1 MPVANQTS
9 SRSGDLRD
17 RDALRRRALCLAY
30 LNSMLWSIGNGLTTG
45 ALVIYLAK
53 DLGAS
58 GRQIGLLLAAPA
70 LVGVLRLFTPAII
83 GLFGTAKRTCL
94 ALSFFSYLL
103 IWILPAVA
111 LEELVPRRTALPML
125 VTLLCA
131 HQLLESTALAA
142 LWAWLADVV
151 PRQVRGRYFARRQ
164 ILQLLVLIPTI
175 LLSGFFADAWRDKY
189 GKSDPEKMLLG
200 YAIPNSVGAAALM
213 ASLVP
218 LLAMSATLGRH
229 RARRSAAQAL
239 NSTHV
244 KNQRLAGQQWSSITA
259 PWRDARFWPLLIFG
273 CWLSFSNGL
282 TQAVQNIYPKDVLA
296 LGVFALA
303 VMRTMMQLGQMGYA
317 AWVGPL
323 SDRFGNR
330 PVLIVSQIFL
340 ALAPLFFL
348 SASPEH
354 PWIVAGAWVMWSAYA
369 GLNICLPNLSL
380 KLGGNANA
388 ASYIATYFG
397 VTSVFYAASTVIG
410 GYLFDELKND
420 SSIPWVAQLGGR
432 FAFFFWIAWLLRSTA
447 VFWLLAIPEPGART
461 WREILFRRKR
471 EEAANVNV

>member
-1 MPVANQTS
+1 
-9 SRSGDLRD
+9 
-17 RDALRRRALCLAY
+17 
-30 LNSMLWSIGNGLTTG
+30 MLWSIGNGLTTG
-45 ALVIYLAK
+45 ALVVYLAK

-58 GRQIGLLLAAPA
+58 GRQIGFLLAAPA

-83 GLFGTAKRTCL
+83 GIFGTAKRTCL
-94 ALSFFSYLL
+94 ALSFVSYLL

-111 LEELVPRRTALPML
+111 IEELVPRGIALSLL

-164 ILQLLVLIPTI
+164 ILQLVVLIPTI
-175 LLSGFFADAWRDKY
+175 LLSGWFADSWRDKY
-189 GKSDPEKMLLG
+189 GKSDPQKMLLG

-213 ASLVP
+213 VSLVP
-218 LLAMSATLGRH
+218 LLAMPAALSRRRLSVPVFNASHT
-229 RARRSAAQAL
+229 ARLKGS
-239 NSTHV
+239 SI
-244 KNQRLAGQQWSSITA
+244 AGQQWSSITA
-259 PWRDARFWPLLIFG
+259 PWRDARFWPLLVFG

-282 TQAVQNIYPKDVLA
+282 TQAVQNIYPKEVLA
-296 LGVFALA
+296 LGIFALA
-303 VMRTMMQLGQMGYA
+303 VMRTVMQLGQMGYA
-317 AWVGPL
+317 AWIGPM

-330 PVLIVSQIFL
+330 PVLILSQIFL

-420 SSIPWVAQLGGR
+420 SAIQLVMQLGGP

-447 VFWLLAIPEPGART
+447 VFWLFAIPEPGART

-471 EEAANVNV
+471 TEQTNEGA

>member
-1 MPVANQTS
+1 MRINCS
-9 SRSGDLRD
+9 N
-17 RDALRRRALCLAY
+17 RRR
-30 LNSMLWSIGNGLTTG
+30 W
-45 ALVIYLAK
+45 
-53 DLGAS
+53 
-58 GRQIGLLLAAPA
+58 
-70 LVGVLRLFTPAII
+70 
-83 GLFGTAKRTCL
+83 
-94 ALSFFSYLL
+94 
-103 IWILPAVA
+103 
-111 LEELVPRRTALPML
+111 
-125 VTLLCA
+125 
-131 HQLLESTALAA
+131 AA

-164 ILQLLVLIPTI
+164 ILQLVVLIPTI
-175 LLSGFFADAWRDKY
+175 LLSGWFADSWRDKY
-189 GKSDPEKMLLG
+189 GKSDPQKMLLG

-213 ASLVP
+213 VSLVP
-218 LLAMSATLGRH
+218 LLAMPAALSRRRLSVPVFNASHT
-229 RARRSAAQAL
+229 ARLKGS
-239 NSTHV
+239 SI
-244 KNQRLAGQQWSSITA
+244 AGQQWSSITA
-259 PWRDARFWPLLIFG
+259 PWRDARFWPLLVFG

-282 TQAVQNIYPKDVLA
+282 TQAVQNIYPKEVLA
-296 LGVFALA
+296 LGIFALA
-303 VMRTMMQLGQMGYA
+303 VMRTVMQLGQMGYA
-317 AWVGPL
+317 AWIGPM

-330 PVLIVSQIFL
+330 PVLILSQIFL

-420 SSIPWVAQLGGR
+420 SAIQLVMQLGGP

-447 VFWLLAIPEPGART
+447 VFWLFAIPEPGART

-471 EEAANVNV
+471 TEQTNEGA